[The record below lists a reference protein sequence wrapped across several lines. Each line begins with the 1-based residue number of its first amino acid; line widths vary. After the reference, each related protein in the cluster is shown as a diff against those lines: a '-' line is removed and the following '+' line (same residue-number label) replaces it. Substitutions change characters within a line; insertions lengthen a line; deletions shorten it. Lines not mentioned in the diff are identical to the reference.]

1 MNIIYKDRSSLSDE
15 DKQEFDRVERFL
27 NNAYTQGYTDGLNDR
42 GLASGFRD
50 FLKRI
55 K

>member
-27 NNAYTQGYTDGLNDR
+27 NNAYTQGYTDAMDNKGLS
-42 GLASGFRD
+42 SGFRD